1 MARKFF
7 SGNSIEQAVLQAASY
22 HGIDPGRV
30 AYRTRD
36 KKHGFVNVRRK
47 VVIEVDPESPVKED
61 LPVQEP
67 VSFETELVEAK
78 PVEPELVEPELVEP
92 ESEEEDPAE
101 EEEADEQPTS
111 REDVV
116 VRVVSERE
124 GYADDIEE
132 EYEYEYEE
140 YDDDE
145 YDSDPEIAAFEKAID
160 RTLDVLGLDLES
172 CVERNGKVFEI
183 DLSGE
188 DREFLLDRDG
198 ELLRSLNHLLPR
210 VARGI
215 LGYGLSCRVDCDGFR
230 ASRDEELKVLA
241 EKAAEDVRNE
251 GEKVTLEPM
260 NPADRRVVHLALAED
275 PSVLTE
281 SEGQGFLKSV
291 SIFPA

>member
-1 MARKFF
+1 M
-7 SGNSIEQAVLQAASY
+7 
-22 HGIDPGRV
+22 
-30 AYRTRD
+30 
-36 KKHGFVNVRRK
+36 
-47 VVIEVDPESPVKED
+47 IEVDPESPAKED
-61 LPVQEP
+61 RSVDVP
-67 VSFETELVEAK
+67 VSTDSTPSDSTPSDPAQIETFAAEPSTDPS
-78 PVEPELVEPELVEP
+78 PVDSAP
-92 ESEEEDPAE
+92 EEEN
-101 EEEADEQPTS
+101 QRSS
-111 REDVV
+111 RDDVV

-124 GYADDIEE
+124 EYDDDIEE
-132 EYEYEYEE
+132 GDEDEYEYEYED

-172 CVERNGKVFEI
+172 CVERKGKVFEI

-210 VARGI
+210 AARGI

-230 ASRDEELKVLA
+230 DSRDEELQELA
-241 EKAAEDVRNE
+241 EKAAEEVRRE

-275 PSVLTE
+275 PSVVTE

>member
-22 HGIDPGRV
+22 HGIDPDRV

-61 LPVQEP
+61 RPVEMP
-67 VSFETELVEAK
+67 VSSEAV
-78 PVEPELVEPELVEP
+78 PVETTAEPSIEAPSVE
-92 ESEEEDPAE
+92 SAPAE
-101 EEEADEQPTS
+101 EDRES
-111 REDVV
+111 RDDVV

-124 GYADDIEE
+124 EYDDDIEE
-132 EYEYEYEE
+132 EDEDEYEYEYEE

-145 YDSDPEIAAFEKAID
+145 YDPDPEIAAFEKAID

-172 CVERNGKVFEI
+172 CVERKGKVFEI

-230 ASRDEELKVLA
+230 DSRDEELKELA
-241 EKAAEDVRNE
+241 EKAAEEVRTE

-275 PSVLTE
+275 PSVVTE